1 MKKIIV
7 LVSGLIL
14 STCAVTTAQPNIG
27 CNDRAIR
34 LQSEQIKQG
43 MKEQGMTVYRDA
55 MIGME
60 SQQPYPI
67 AVHLEKGKMYQ
78 MIYVANNLSTKMD
91 FELFDQN
98 DTKLDSRSVNNPAQN
113 NYIIYS
119 FVPEKTDMYMVVLTQ
134 KMKKKSSLCG
144 SFSILEQAND
154 KK

>member
-1 MKKIIV
+1 MKKILV
-7 LVSGLIL
+7 LVTGLIL
-14 STCAVTTAQPNIG
+14 STHVVTTAQPNIG

-78 MIYVANNLSTKMD
+78 MIYVANNLATKMD

-98 DTKLDSRSVNNPAQN
+98 DHKLDSRSVNNPAQN

-134 KMKKKSSLCG
+134 KMKKKSLCG